1 MNPGLSSKLPKVF
14 TMGNGD
20 DLVITAFAP
29 VEGADGGWRQIAFKA
44 SAVDYVFQIDNDI
57 SAMTLKNGVTIPVVM
72 GFERLRQAVYEP
84 DMSTGNGIDLTL
96 ITGKAVG
103 NVQAVRLAKKFNPA
117 AEEAPAADAGKRP
130 LVNKPLKLAVFVRQS
145 EEQNFQMFFVTD
157 DRINWAKVEGVEQGK
172 NGKATKLALLYD
184 KGPFGETAILI
195 DMPRPAFMELYNKA
209 KMEGA
214 SELDLR
220 DWTRRRD
227 PDKTKPPPQRPSLG

>member
-14 TMGNGD
+14 SIGNAD

-29 VEGADGGWRQIAFKA
+29 VDSAEGGWRQIAFKA
-44 SAVDYVFQIDNDI
+44 AQVDYVFQIDKDI

-72 GFERLRQAVYEP
+72 SFERLRQMVYEP
-84 DMSTGNGIDLTL
+84 DMSTGSGIDLTL
-96 ITGKAVG
+96 ITGNAVRD
-103 NVQAVRLAKKFNPA
+103 VQAVRLSTKFTPVAEAEGKKL
-117 AEEAPAADAGKRP
+117 P
-130 LVNKPLKLAVFVRQS
+130 LVNKPLKIAVFVRQS
-145 EEQNFQMFFVTD
+145 EQQNFQMFFITD
-157 DRINWAKVEGVEQGK
+157 DRIDWAKVEGVEQAK

-184 KGPFGETAILI
+184 KGPFGESSILI

-227 PDKTKPPPQRPSLG
+227 PDKTPKPPAFG

>member
-14 TMGNGD
+14 TMGNAD

-29 VEGADGGWRQIAFKA
+29 VEGAEGGWRQIAFKA
-44 SAVDYVFQIDNDI
+44 GQVDYVSQIDNDI

-72 GFERLRQAVYEP
+72 GFERLRDTIYQP

-96 ITGKAVG
+96 ITGTAVRD
-103 NVQAVRLAKKFNPA
+103 VQAVRLSKKFNPA
-117 AEEAPAADAGKRP
+117 AEAEPEGKKLP
-130 LVNKPLKLAVFVRQS
+130 FVNKPLKIAVFVRQS
-145 EEQNFQMFFVTD
+145 EQQNFQMFFITD
-157 DRINWAKVEGVEQGK
+157 DRIDWAKVEGVEQAK

-184 KGPFGETAILI
+184 KGPFGETSVMI

-214 SELDLR
+214 TELDLR

-227 PDKTKPPPQRPSLG
+227 PDKTPKPPSLG